1 MSRACPVICTSVG
14 GNTELVGKDYLFRKD
29 DEKGLTSLMIKMMNN
44 DILLKSA
51 EENFN
56 RAQNYSRDVLNK
68 KRDSFY
74 EEFINDKSLLPK

>member
-1 MSRACPVICTSVG
+1 
-14 GNTELVGKDYLFRKD
+14 
-29 DEKGLTSLMIKMMNN
+29 MMNN